1 MPVAVGG
8 SFFYFVSLG
17 PYLIR
22 NNLYTIQGG
31 NELWQKL
38 EKFNVFITRR
48 NQVENRHV
56 LITDVRR
63 WNAFRERKGIS
74 MNKLVKVISPRK
86 EREVPKY
93 FREFWIH
100 NQKTNKRSDKADIL
114 GYSFPC
120 FEDGTVDTNDSSYES
135 WKQNYEYCMSHPEE
149 FDDAG
154 VIIQSITVVEPAT
167 YLCSCGNDVDMVP
180 FKDGLCWCYR
190 CKQRYTLTGIP
201 VPADT

>member
-1 MPVAVGG
+1 MVL
-8 SFFYFVSLG
+8 FFYFVSLE

-38 EKFNVFITRR
+38 EKFNIFI
-48 NQVENRHV
+48 
-56 LITDVRR
+56 IRR

-135 WKQNYEYCMSHPEE
+135 WKQNYEYCISHPEE

>member
-1 MPVAVGG
+1 MAKK
-8 SFFYFVSLG
+8 
-17 PYLIR
+17 
-22 NNLYTIQGG
+22 T
-31 NELWQKL
+31 
-38 EKFNVFITRR
+38 EKFNVCIMCAKETVILEKTVHFVISVRPAKHTRR

-135 WKQNYEYCMSHPEE
+135 WKQNYEYCISHPEE

>member
-1 MPVAVGG
+1 MCAKETV
-8 SFFYFVSLG
+8 
-17 PYLIR
+17 I
-22 NNLYTIQGG
+22 
-31 NELWQKL
+31 L
-38 EKFNVFITRR
+38 EKTVHFVISVRPAKHTRR

-120 FEDGTVDTNDSSYES
+120 FEDGTVDTNDSSYER
-135 WKQNYEYCMSHPEE
+135 
-149 FDDAG
+149 
-154 VIIQSITVVEPAT
+154 PAT